1 MSELSCQQ
9 TDDLAA
15 AWAVGALDGTQEEAL
30 ARHLRDCERD
40 HDEARSLIAVAAV
53 LPASAEPVAPR
64 LALRERIM
72 ASVAETPQIP
82 VAAPV
87 IGASPPQETIHGKR
101 VGGGWL
107 AWLQPGLARGMA
119 LAAIPIVV
127 LLAVLALNLQ
137 GRIADQDQALRQVAG
152 VIARGG
158 DLVRVEGAA
167 GRGYLVRT
175 DGGATLLA
183 ADLAPL
189 SDGRLYEMWVID
201 ASGAAAPAG
210 TFRPQANAVVVA
222 DLQAGLTGAKTFAV
236 TVERQRVDKPTSDPV
251 LAVNLAQ

>member
-1 MSELSCQQ
+1 MSELTCRQ

-15 AWAVGALDGTQEEAL
+15 AWAVGALDGAQQEAVT
-30 ARHLRDCERD
+30 RHLRDCQRD
-40 HDEARSLIAVAAV
+40 HDEAQSLATVAAV
-53 LPASAEPVAPR
+53 LPASVEPVAPR
-64 LALRERIM
+64 PALRERIM
-72 ASVAETPQIP
+72 ASVAETPQVP
-82 VAAPV
+82 VMAPP
-87 IGASPPQETIHGKR
+87 IGAQPPRHPIREQR
-101 VGGGWL
+101 GGGWL
-107 AWLQPGLARGMA
+107 AWLRPGLARGVA
-119 LAAIPIVV
+119 LAAIPIV
-127 LLAVLALNLQ
+127 LLLVVLAFNLQ
-137 GRIADQDQALRQVAG
+137 SRIADQDQVLRQVAG
-152 VIARGG
+152 VIGRGG

-222 DLQAGLTGAKTFAV
+222 DLQAGLAGAKTFAV
-236 TVERQRVDKPTSDPV
+236 TVERQRVDRPTSDPV
-251 LAVNLAQ
+251 LAVNLAR